1 MKLENI
7 VEPKLSAE
15 NSNGNIN
22 SQLSEPYL
30 ELAFA
35 ILRQAVIDMK
45 YCRKQILKENTCTK
59 KYRKALRNR
68 QELMDFFKSDWCR
81 TLCDYLDVNWDSL
94 LSYVYTLAEDSL

>member
-15 NSNGNIN
+15 NSNDNIN

-45 YCRKQILKENTCTK
+45 YCRKQILKENKSTK

-68 QELMDFFKSDWCR
+68 QELMEFFESDWCR
-81 TLCDYLDVNWDSL
+81 TLCDYLDVSWDTL
-94 LSYVYTLAEDSL
+94 LSHVYTLAEDSL